1 MVQFQRRPPRLRLPR
16 LGPPGQAVS
25 IVFATPRRRCP
36 PCVHAPG
43 EQWTKARQLEAA
55 ERTIDLERVI
65 NDRVGLARKD
75 DRLPERL
82 TEETLE
88 AVPGHSTAIHLDVV
102 SDSYFGAMG

>member
-1 MVQFQRRPPRLRLPR
+1 
-16 LGPPGQAVS
+16 
-25 IVFATPRRRCP
+25 
-36 PCVHAPG
+36 
-43 EQWTKARQLEAA
+43 
-55 ERTIDLERVI
+55 VI